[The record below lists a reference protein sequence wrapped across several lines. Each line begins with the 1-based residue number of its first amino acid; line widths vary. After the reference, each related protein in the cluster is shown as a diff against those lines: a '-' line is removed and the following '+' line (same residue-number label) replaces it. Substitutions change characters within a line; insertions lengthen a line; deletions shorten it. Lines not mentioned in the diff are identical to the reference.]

1 MINVVNLDTGISVVS
16 VKGNDGKVRIKVLDK
31 NETYKFNVWWS
42 KTKDSLSS
50 INIKTNE
57 HGKNERF
64 IT

>member
-50 INIKTNE
+50 MRIK
-57 HGKNERF
+57 
-64 IT
+64 II